1 MIKIAAGTLIRL
13 VQENGNLIE
22 LEAQNMVMTTSRKV
36 GGSALPFM
44 GSRRVGFDLNVNSA
58 MINISGIISDDS
70 VGTTASK
77 AAATVN
83 FGQRAGWQG
92 ATAWTESNNM
102 NYFLMGGNSK
112 MQLRNTAGTL
122 KEVTFTSV
130 TARADGGSTSDTTQY
145 DANAGGGNTPTVLVN
160 KANVTPVQ
168 MASAVTTYIN
178 THLSA
183 DFTAAVVAGNSV
195 GASSTGGDTQQNCVV
210 SITQTATGTGANDTE
225 ITFDGVSGRFIEP
238 TTTAFNGGTV
248 ATRKSAGDKVM
259 DLYGVLNNSTTQAG
273 RLAASAILGAGAALA
288 IVGTGGAAALPLAAA
303 GAGTGVI
310 GLALTGRQAAENN
323 DYICAIQI
331 PYNSTIKAESGEL
344 YTARNFFMPTGRY
357 RGKSKTSEGNDH
369 PASVEFDHGDEKSGI
384 QGSVQKMD
392 ITYDAGET
400 VYNFNMIFAPIDNLL

>member
-77 AAATVN
+77 ASATVN
-83 FGQRAGWQG
+83 FGQRAGWQA

-102 NYFLMGGNSK
+102 IRFLQNATPT
-112 MQLRNTAGTL
+112 MQMRNNAGTL
-122 KEVTFTSV
+122 KSVTFTNV
-130 TARADGGSTSDTTQY
+130 TARTDGGSTSATTQY
-145 DANAGGGNTPTVLVN
+145 DVNAGAGNTPTVLVN
-160 KANVTPVQ
+160 TSNVTPVQ
-168 MASAVTTYIN
+168 MATAVAAYIN
-178 THLSA
+178 AQLSS

-210 SITQTATGTGANDTE
+210 SITQTATGNGANDTE
-225 ITFDGVSGRFIEP
+225 ITFNNTSGRFIEP